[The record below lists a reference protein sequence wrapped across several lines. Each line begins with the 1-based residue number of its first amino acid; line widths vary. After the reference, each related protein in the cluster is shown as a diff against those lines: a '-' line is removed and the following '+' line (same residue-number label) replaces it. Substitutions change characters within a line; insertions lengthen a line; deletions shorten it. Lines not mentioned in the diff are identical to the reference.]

1 MTTNDIYNEPN
12 FTGVVTEI
20 FSKGITVSVD
30 FFYEQPGDYLFISR
44 SKPLTYPT
52 IREKFAHFLNK
63 YHLSQPYTLHDCR
76 HTFASWL
83 SDIGTPEVIQDRLM
97 GHHSKSLDNKVY
109 VHKTIK
115 QLREWITLLL

>member
-30 FFYEQPGDYLFISR
+30 FFYEQPGDYLFTSR

-52 IREKFAHFLNK
+52 IHEKFAHILI
-63 YHLSQPYTLHDCR
+63 YHKLILCMTAVTRLPPGS
-76 HTFASWL
+76 
-83 SDIGTPEVIQDRLM
+83 VILGHQRLF
-97 GHHSKSLDNKVY
+97 KIV
-109 VHKTIK
+109 
-115 QLREWITLLL
+115 